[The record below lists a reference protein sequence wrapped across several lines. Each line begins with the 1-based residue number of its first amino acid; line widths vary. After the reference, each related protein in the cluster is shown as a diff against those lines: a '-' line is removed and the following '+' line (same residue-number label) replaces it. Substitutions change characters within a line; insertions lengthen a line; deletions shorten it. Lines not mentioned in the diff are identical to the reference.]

1 MPYAFGVHV
10 VDSKI
15 EEEIK
20 MADEKKIETVPAN
33 TPVSEELL
41 LKLQQLQQ
49 SRLHISDQLLDIELT
64 RVKLLA
70 GAQRLDNEKLR
81 TFEGI
86 LLERGLPL
94 NTVVEIDG
102 GTGAVRFPNA
112 QPTAEAEPTP

>member
-1 MPYAFGVHV
+1 
-10 VDSKI
+10 
-15 EEEIK
+15 
-20 MADEKKIETVPAN
+20 MADEKTIQTVPAS
-33 TPVSEELL
+33 TPVSEDVL

-49 SRLHISDQLLDIELT
+49 SRLHISDQLLDLELT

-86 LLERGLPL
+86 LVERGLPL

-112 QPTAEAEPTP
+112 PATQEPAPTP